1 MQWFFEGGMQVIDFQ
16 QFPELRV
23 HSAVHPNSSKTLI
36 ICNLLGTIYGRTQ
49 WIRTPSRSMPR
60 NQVI

>member
-1 MQWFFEGGMQVIDFQ
+1 MQVIDFQ